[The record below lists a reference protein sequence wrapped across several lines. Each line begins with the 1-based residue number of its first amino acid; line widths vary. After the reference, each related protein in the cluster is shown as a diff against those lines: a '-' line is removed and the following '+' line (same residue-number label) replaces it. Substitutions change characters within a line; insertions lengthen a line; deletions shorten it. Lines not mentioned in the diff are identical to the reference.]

1 MKLGDLVEL
10 DVIRG
15 YSKFEQK
22 NEWKVPIYSK
32 KMDKIHDENCMGL
45 VGVDSVRNSIFRI
58 ITG

>member
-22 NEWKVPIYSK
+22 NRPGSASSTAKTMVETN
-32 KMDKIHDENCMGL
+32 DENCMGT
-45 VGVDSVRNSIFRI
+45 VGVDRIYNRIF
-58 ITG
+58 

>member
-22 NEWKVPIYSK
+22 NRLGSASSTAKTMVEINN
-32 KMDKIHDENCMGL
+32 ENCMGI
-45 VGVDSVRNSIFRI
+45 VGVDMVNSRI
-58 ITG
+58 L